1 MVFHNGSNYD
11 YHIIIKELAE
21 EFECLREKM
30 EKYITFSV
38 PLEKETENGKTI
50 TYQMKFIDNVRFMSS
65 SLSSLADN
73 LSEGLYKKRSKDC
86 KSDLEY
92 LTVLATA
99 K

>member
-21 EFECLREKM
+21 EFECLREKI
-30 EKYITFSV
+30 EKNITFSV
-38 PLEKETENGKTI
+38 PLEKETESRKTI

-65 SLSSLADN
+65 SLSTLADN
-73 LSEGLYKKRSKDC
+73 LSEGLYKNRSKDC